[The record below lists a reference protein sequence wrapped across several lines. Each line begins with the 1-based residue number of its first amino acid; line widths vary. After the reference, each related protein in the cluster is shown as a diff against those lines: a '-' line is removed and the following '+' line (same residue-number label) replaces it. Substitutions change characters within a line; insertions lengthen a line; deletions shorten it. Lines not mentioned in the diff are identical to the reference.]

1 VYDENT
7 QELDSL
13 DNSVKKKVNGAGAA
27 MAQKIFELKPDML
40 SPEIVKEGMPPPPLA
55 ICT

>member
-13 DNSVKKKVNGAGAA
+13 DNSASKNKVNGAGAA

-40 SPEIVKEGMPPPPLA
+40 SPEIIK
-55 ICT
+55 